1 MTANQIVAMRGKF
14 KRASTPKVRTGCIT
28 WHLKCDEAKPFC
40 RRCHNDKMKC
50 DGYAPPKPKASKRSK
65 RRDPS
70 LKPGVSIS
78 LPLLSMQ
85 TVDQLSLLPNSEKGY
100 LQHFLHWTAKQLS
113 PSSATMNF
121 WLKYALPMSYHYDA
135 IRYSMIA
142 VGASHRA
149 YMAQSPPYSRPDH
162 LQRPV
167 IQHYNRAISSI
178 LPIMSAPSNENIH
191 CILICCLLFMTCEG
205 LTGRYDEL
213 LQHLAAGDTVFQSLG
228 YQSSSDTSD
237 MLEGLVDMF
246 SEMGLASSGYMAD
259 HPLSG
264 IKKWCRSDTRTE
276 ASDDSPFATLSE
288 ASYALHELRLHH
300 DFEPW
305 NLDREDGLA
314 NDSVFE
320 DMLRRW
326 NSRFEAL
333 TQRLMPNVSGDEM
346 AHIQTLELHYQSL
359 QMYINVYDNKGRQPP
374 DPYKAFIAAAE
385 KLSAPL
391 IALDQP
397 TFSLDGCL
405 VSGLSFVAIS
415 NEGEDERLQALD
427 LLRQLNHREG
437 IFDSNDIVEMHEM
450 VAMDM
455 DWGSGSDSDS
465 DADIEEPDPPLRAPK
480 GIPHMLEVLARKT
493 GTTSKRLEGLY
504 P

>member
-1 MTANQIVAMRGKF
+1 
-14 KRASTPKVRTGCIT
+14 
-28 WHLKCDEAKPFC
+28 
-40 RRCHNDKMKC
+40 MKC
-50 DGYAPPKPKASKRSK
+50 DGYAPPKLNASKRSK
-65 RRDPS
+65 RREPPS
-70 LKPGVSIS
+70 KPDVTVL

-85 TVDQLSLLPNSEKGY
+85 SVDQLSLLSDSEKGY

-113 PSSATMNF
+113 PASAAMNF

-149 YMAQSPPYSRPDH
+149 YMAQRLPYSCPDP

-178 LPIMSAPSNENIH
+178 LPVMSAPSDENIH

-205 LTGRYDEL
+205 LTGRYDQL
-213 LQHLAAGDTVFQSLG
+213 LQHLAAGDTVFQSLRH
-228 YQSSSDTSD
+228 QSSSIASE

-246 SEMGLASSGYMAD
+246 SEMGLASSGYMGD

-264 IKKWCRSDTRTE
+264 IKKWCRSDTS
-276 ASDDSPFATLSE
+276 SDEGCDSMFKTLSE

-300 DFEPW
+300 DFQPW
-305 NLDREDGLA
+305 NPEREDGPA
-314 NDSVFE
+314 NDSDFE
-320 DMLRRW
+320 DMLLLW
-326 NSRFEAL
+326 NSRFQVL
-333 TQRLMPNVSGDEM
+333 TERLMPNLSNDEI

-374 DPYKAFIAAAE
+374 HPYKAFIEAAE
-385 KLSAPL
+385 KVAAPL

-415 NEGEDERLQALD
+415 NEGRDERLQALD
-427 LLRQLNHREG
+427 LLRKLNHREG
-437 IFDSNDIVEMHEM
+437 IFDSNDFVEMHEL

-465 DADIEEPDPPLRAPK
+465 DSDIEEPDPPLKAPK
-480 GIPHMLEVLARKT
+480 GIPQMLEVLARKT
-493 GTTSKRLEGLY
+493 GTPSKRLEGLY

>member
-1 MTANQIVAMRGKF
+1 
-14 KRASTPKVRTGCIT
+14 
-28 WHLKCDEAKPFC
+28 
-40 RRCHNDKMKC
+40 MKC

-65 RRDPS
+65 RQDAS

-78 LPLLSMQ
+78 LPLLSIQ
-85 TVDQLSLLPNSEKGY
+85 TVDQLSLLSDPEKGY

-113 PSSATMNF
+113 PSSAAMNF

-149 YMAQSPPYSRPDH
+149 YMTQSLPYSRPDH

-178 LPIMSAPSNENIH
+178 LPVMSAPSNENIH

-213 LQHLAAGDTVFQSLG
+213 LQHLAAGDTVFQSLR
-228 YQSSSDTSD
+228 YQSSSNTSD
-237 MLEGLVDMF
+237 MMQGLVDIF
-246 SEMGLASSGYMAD
+246 SEMGLASSGYMGD
-259 HPLSG
+259 HPLPG
-264 IKKWCRSDTRTE
+264 IKKWCRSDSGTE
-276 ASDDSPFATLSE
+276 AGCDSPFATLSE

-300 DFEPW
+300 DFQPW
-305 NLDREDGLA
+305 NPEREDGLT

-320 DMLRRW
+320 DILRRW

-333 TQRLMPNVSGDEM
+333 TQRLLPNLSSDEI
-346 AHIQTLELHYQSL
+346 AHIQTLQLHYQSL
-359 QMYINVYDNKGRQPP
+359 QMYINAYDNKGRQPS
-374 DPYKAFIAAAE
+374 DPYKDFIEAAE
-385 KLSAPL
+385 KVAVPL

-415 NEGEDERLQALD
+415 NEGGDERLQALE
-427 LLRQLNHREG
+427 LLRKLNHREG

-450 VAMDM
+450 IAMDM

-465 DADIEEPDPPLRAPK
+465 DSDIEEPDPPLRAPK
-480 GIPHMLEVLARKT
+480 GIPQMLEVLARKT
-493 GTTSKRLEGLY
+493 GTRSKRLEGLY

>member
-1 MTANQIVAMRGKF
+1 
-14 KRASTPKVRTGCIT
+14 
-28 WHLKCDEAKPFC
+28 
-40 RRCHNDKMKC
+40 MKC
-50 DGYAPPKPKASKRSK
+50 DGYAPPKPKPSKRFKRQDPPSK
-65 RRDPS
+65 PE
-70 LKPGVSIS
+70 VAIS

-85 TVDQLSLLPNSEKGY
+85 TVDQLSLLSDPEKVY

-113 PSSATMNF
+113 PSSTAMNF
-121 WLKYALPMSYHYDA
+121 WLKFALPMSYHYDA

-149 YMAQSPPYSRPDH
+149 YMAQSLPYSCPDH

-167 IQHYNRAISSI
+167 IQHYNKAISSI
-178 LPIMSAPSNENIH
+178 LPIMSAPSDENIH

-213 LQHLAAGDTVFQSLG
+213 LQHLAAGDTVFQSLRH
-228 YQSSSDTSD
+228 QSSTEGSD

-246 SEMGLASSGYMAD
+246 SEMGLASSGYMGD

-264 IKKWCRSDTRTE
+264 IKKWCRSDIGT
-276 ASDDSPFATLSE
+276 DKGGDSPFKTLSE

-300 DFEPW
+300 DFQPW
-305 NLDREDGLA
+305 NLDREDGLV
-314 NDSVFE
+314 NDSAFE

-326 NSRFEAL
+326 KSRFEAL
-333 TQRLMPNVSGDEM
+333 SQRLLSSPSGNGM
-346 AHIQTLELHYQSL
+346 AHIQTLQLHYQSL
-359 QMYINVYDNKGRQPP
+359 QMYINVYDNKGLQPP
-374 DPYKAFIAAAE
+374 RPCKAFLEAAE
-385 KLSAPL
+385 KVAAPL
-391 IALDQP
+391 ITLNQP

-415 NEGEDERLQALD
+415 TEAGDERLHALN
-427 LLRQLNHREG
+427 LLRKLNHREG
-437 IFDSNDIVEMHEM
+437 IFDSNDIVEMQEL
-450 VAMDM
+450 VAMGM

-465 DADIEEPDPPLRAPK
+465 DSDIEEPDPPLRAPK
-480 GIPHMLEVLARKT
+480 GIPQMIEMLVRKT
-493 GTTSKRLEGLY
+493 GKTSKRLQGLY

>member
-1 MTANQIVAMRGKF
+1 MAANQIVAMRGKF

-28 WHLKCDEAKPFC
+28 CKIRHLKCDEAKPFC

-50 DGYAPPKPKASKRSK
+50 DGYAPPKPEASKRSK

-70 LKPGVSIS
+70 SKPEVAIS

-85 TVDQLSLLPNSEKGY
+85 TVDQLSLLSDPEKVY

-113 PSSATMNF
+113 PSSAAMNF

-149 YMAQSPPYSRPDH
+149 YMAQSLPYSRPDR

-213 LQHLAAGDTVFQSLG
+213 LQHLAAGDTVFQSLRH
-228 YQSSSDTSD
+228 QNSSDASD
-237 MLEGLVDMF
+237 VLDGLVDMF
-246 SEMGLASSGYMAD
+246 SEMGLASSGFMGD

-264 IKKWCRSDTRTE
+264 IKKWCRSDPET
-276 ASDDSPFATLSE
+276 
-288 ASYALHELRLHH
+288 
-300 DFEPW
+300 EPW
-305 NLDREDGLA
+305 NPDREDGLA
-314 NDSVFE
+314 NDNAFE
-320 DMLRRW
+320 DRLRRW
-326 NSRFEAL
+326 NSRFKAL
-333 TQRLMPNVSGDEM
+333 SQRLLSSPSDDEI
-346 AHIQTLELHYQSL
+346 AHIQTLQLHYQSL
-359 QMYINVYDNKGRQPP
+359 QMYINAYDNKGLQPSHL
-374 DPYKAFIAAAE
+374 YKAFIEAAE
-385 KLSAPL
+385 KVAAPL
-391 IALDQP
+391 IAIDQP

-415 NEGEDERLQALD
+415 TQGGDEKVQALD
-427 LLRQLNHREG
+427 LLRKLNHREG
-437 IFDSNDIVEMHEM
+437 IFDSNDIVEMHEL

-465 DADIEEPDPPLRAPK
+465 DTDIEEPDPPLRAPK
-480 GIPHMLEVLARKT
+480 GIPQMIEVLARKT
-493 GTTSKRLEGLY
+493 GKTSKRLEGLY

>member
-1 MTANQIVAMRGKF
+1 MRGKF

-50 DGYAPPKPKASKRSK
+50 DGYAPPKPKAPKRSK
-65 RRDPS
+65 RRDASP
-70 LKPGVSIS
+70 KPGVSVS

-85 TVDQLSLLPNSEKGY
+85 TVDQLSLLSDPEKGY

-113 PSSATMNF
+113 PSSAAMNF

-149 YMAQSPPYSRPDH
+149 YMAQTLPYSRPDH

-213 LQHLAAGDTVFQSLG
+213 LQHLAAGDTVFQSLRC
-228 YQSSSDTSD
+228 QSSSDTSN
-237 MLEGLVDMF
+237 MIQGLVDMF
-246 SEMGLASSGYMAD
+246 SEMGLALSGYMGD
-259 HPLSG
+259 HPLPG
-264 IKKWCRSDTRTE
+264 IKKWCRSETGTE
-276 ASDDSPFATLSE
+276 ASVDSPFATLSE

-300 DFEPW
+300 DFQPW
-305 NLDREDGLA
+305 NPEREDGLT
-314 NDSVFE
+314 NDSAFE

-333 TQRLMPNVSGDEM
+333 TQRLLPNLSSDEI

-359 QMYINVYDNKGRQPP
+359 QMYINAYDNKGRQPP
-374 DPYKAFIAAAE
+374 NPFKGFIEAAE
-385 KLSAPL
+385 KVAAPL

-415 NEGEDERLQALD
+415 NEGGDERLQALD
-427 LLRQLNHREG
+427 LLRNLNHREG
-437 IFDSNDIVEMHEM
+437 IFDSNDIVEMHELI
-450 VAMDM
+450 AMDM

-465 DADIEEPDPPLRAPK
+465 DSDIEEPDPPLRAPK
-480 GIPHMLEVLARKT
+480 GIPQMLEVLARKT

>member
-1 MTANQIVAMRGKF
+1 
-14 KRASTPKVRTGCIT
+14 
-28 WHLKCDEAKPFC
+28 
-40 RRCHNDKMKC
+40 MKC

-65 RRDPS
+65 RRDTS
-70 LKPGVSIS
+70 SKPEVAIS

-85 TVDQLSLLPNSEKGY
+85 AVDQLSLLSDPEKVY

-113 PSSATMNF
+113 PSSAAMNF

-149 YMAQSPPYSRPDH
+149 YMAQSLPYSRPDR

-205 LTGRYDEL
+205 LTGRYNEL
-213 LQHLAAGDTVFQSLG
+213 LQHLAAGDTVFQSLRH
-228 YQSSSDTSD
+228 QNSSDASD
-237 MLEGLVDMF
+237 VLEGLVDMF
-246 SEMGLASSGYMAD
+246 SEMGLASSGFMRD

-264 IKKWCRSDTRTE
+264 IKKWCRSNPET
-276 ASDDSPFATLSE
+276 
-288 ASYALHELRLHH
+288 
-300 DFEPW
+300 EPW
-305 NLDREDGLA
+305 NPDREDGLA
-314 NDSVFE
+314 NDNAFE
-320 DMLRRW
+320 DRLRRW
-326 NSRFEAL
+326 NSRFKAL
-333 TQRLMPNVSGDEM
+333 SQRLLSSPSDDEV
-346 AHIQTLELHYQSL
+346 AHIQTLQLHYQSL
-359 QMYINVYDNKGRQPP
+359 QMYINAYDNKGLQPSH
-374 DPYKAFIAAAE
+374 PYKAFIEAAVKVA
-385 KLSAPL
+385 APL
-391 IALDQP
+391 IAIDQP

-415 NEGEDERLQALD
+415 TQGGDEKVQALD
-427 LLRQLNHREG
+427 LLRKLNHREG
-437 IFDSNDIVEMHEM
+437 IFDSNDIVEMHEL

-465 DADIEEPDPPLRAPK
+465 DTDIEEPDPPLRAPK
-480 GIPHMLEVLARKT
+480 GIPQMIEVLARKT
-493 GTTSKRLEGLY
+493 GKTSKRLEGLY

>member
-1 MTANQIVAMRGKF
+1 
-14 KRASTPKVRTGCIT
+14 
-28 WHLKCDEAKPFC
+28 
-40 RRCHNDKMKC
+40 MKC

-65 RRDPS
+65 RRDAS
-70 LKPGVSIS
+70 LKPGVSVS

-85 TVDQLSLLPNSEKGY
+85 TVDQFSLLSDPEQGY

-113 PSSATMNF
+113 PSSAAMNF

-149 YMAQSPPYSRPDH
+149 YMAQSLPYSRPDH

-178 LPIMSAPSNENIH
+178 LPIMSAPSNKNIH

-213 LQHLAAGDTVFQSLG
+213 LQHLAAGDTVFQSLSC
-228 YQSSSDTSD
+228 QSSSDTSD
-237 MLEGLVDMF
+237 MIEGLVDMF
-246 SEMGLASSGYMAD
+246 SEMGLASSGYMED
-259 HPLSG
+259 HPLPG
-264 IKKWCRSDTRTE
+264 IKKWCRSETGTE
-276 ASDDSPFATLSE
+276 ASVDSPFATLSE

-300 DFEPW
+300 DFHPW
-305 NLDREDGLA
+305 DPEREDGLA
-314 NDSVFE
+314 NDSAFE

-333 TQRLMPNVSGDEM
+333 TQRLMPSLSSDEI

-359 QMYINVYDNKGRQPP
+359 QMYINAYDNKGRQPP
-374 DPYKAFIAAAE
+374 NPFKGFIEAAE
-385 KLSAPL
+385 KVAAPL

-415 NEGEDERLQALD
+415 NEGGDERLQALD
-427 LLRQLNHREG
+427 LLRKLNHREG
-437 IFDSNDIVEMHEM
+437 IFDSNDIVEMHELI
-450 VAMDM
+450 AMDM
-455 DWGSGSDSDS
+455 NWGSGCDSDS
-465 DADIEEPDPPLRAPK
+465 DPDIEELDPPLRAPK
-480 GIPHMLEVLARKT
+480 GIPQMLEVLARKT
-493 GTTSKRLEGLY
+493 GTRSKRLESLY
-504 P
+504 R

>member
-1 MTANQIVAMRGKF
+1 
-14 KRASTPKVRTGCIT
+14 
-28 WHLKCDEAKPFC
+28 
-40 RRCHNDKMKC
+40 MKC

-65 RRDPS
+65 RRDTS
-70 LKPGVSIS
+70 LKSGVSIS

-85 TVDQLSLLPNSEKGY
+85 TVDQLSLLSGPEKGY

-113 PSSATMNF
+113 PSSDAMNF

-149 YMAQSPPYSRPDH
+149 YMAQSLPYSRPDH

-178 LPIMSAPSNENIH
+178 LPIMSAPSDENIH

-213 LQHLAAGDTVFQSLG
+213 LQHLAAGDTVFQSLAH
-228 YQSSSDTSD
+228 QSSSDTSN
-237 MLEGLVDMF
+237 MIEGLVDMF
-246 SEMGLASSGYMAD
+246 SEMGLASSGYMGD

-264 IKKWCRSDTRTE
+264 IKKWCRSNTGTE
-276 ASDDSPFATLSE
+276 ANGDSLFATLSE

-300 DFEPW
+300 DFQPW
-305 NLDREDGLA
+305 NPDREDGLA
-314 NDSVFE
+314 NDSAFE

-326 NSRFEAL
+326 NSCFGVL
-333 TQRLMPNVSGDEM
+333 TQRLMPILSSDEM
-346 AHIQTLELHYQSL
+346 VHIQTLELHYQSL
-359 QMYINVYDNKGRQPP
+359 QMYINAYDNKERKPP
-374 DPYKAFIAAAE
+374 HPYKAFIEAAE
-385 KLSAPL
+385 KVAAPL

-405 VSGLSFVAIS
+405 VSGLSFVAFS
-415 NEGEDERLQALD
+415 NEGGDERLQALD
-427 LLRQLNHREG
+427 LLRKLNHREG
-437 IFDSNDIVEMHEM
+437 IFDSNDIVEMHEL

-455 DWGSGSDSDS
+455 DWGSCSDSDS
-465 DADIEEPDPPLRAPK
+465 DSDIEKPDPPLRAPK
-480 GIPHMLEVLARKT
+480 GIPQMIELLARKT

-504 P
+504 L

>member
-1 MTANQIVAMRGKF
+1 
-14 KRASTPKVRTGCIT
+14 
-28 WHLKCDEAKPFC
+28 
-40 RRCHNDKMKC
+40 MKC
-50 DGYAPPKPKASKRSK
+50 DGYAPPKPKAPKRSK
-65 RRDPS
+65 RQDPL
-70 LKPGVSIS
+70 LKPGVSTP

-85 TVDQLSLLPNSEKGY
+85 TVDQLSLLSDPEKGY

-113 PSSATMNF
+113 PSSAAMNF

-149 YMAQSPPYSRPDH
+149 YMAQSLPYSRADH

-237 MLEGLVDMF
+237 MIEGLVDMF
-246 SEMGLASSGYMAD
+246 SEMGLVSSGYMGD

-264 IKKWCRSDTRTE
+264 IKKWCRSDTGTE
-276 ASDDSPFATLSE
+276 ANGDTPFVTLSE
-288 ASYALHELRLHH
+288 ASYVLHELRLHH
-300 DFEPW
+300 DFQPW
-305 NLDREDGLA
+305 NPDREDGLA
-314 NDSVFE
+314 NDSAFE

-326 NSRFEAL
+326 NSRFGGL
-333 TQRLMPNVSGDEM
+333 TQRLMPSLSSDEV

-359 QMYINVYDNKGRQPP
+359 QMYINAYDNKGRQPP
-374 DPYKAFIAAAE
+374 HPYKAFIEAAE
-385 KLSAPL
+385 KVAAPL
-391 IALDQP
+391 IALGQP

-415 NEGEDERLQALD
+415 NEGGDERLQALD
-427 LLRQLNHREG
+427 LLRKLNHREG
-437 IFDSNDIVEMHEM
+437 IFDSNDIVEMHELL
-450 VAMDM
+450 AMDM

-465 DADIEEPDPPLRAPK
+465 DSDIEEPDPPLRAPK
-480 GIPHMLEVLARKT
+480 GIPQMLELLARKT

>member
-1 MTANQIVAMRGKF
+1 
-14 KRASTPKVRTGCIT
+14 
-28 WHLKCDEAKPFC
+28 
-40 RRCHNDKMKC
+40 MKC
-50 DGYAPPKPKASKRSK
+50 DGYAPPKPKVSKRSK

-85 TVDQLSLLPNSEKGY
+85 TVDQLSLLSDSEKGY
-100 LQHFLHWTAKQLS
+100 LQHFLHLTAKQLS
-113 PSSATMNF
+113 PSSAAMNF
-121 WLKYALPMSYHYDA
+121 WLEYALPMSYHYDA

-149 YMAQSPPYSRPDH
+149 YMAQSLPYSRPDH

-178 LPIMSAPSNENIH
+178 LPIMSTPSDENIH

-213 LQHLAAGDTVFQSLG
+213 LQHLAAGDTVFQSLD

-246 SEMGLASSGYMAD
+246 SEMGLSSSGYMGE

-264 IKKWCRSDTRTE
+264 IKKWCRSDTDTE

-288 ASYALHELRLHH
+288 ASYVLHELRLHH
-300 DFEPW
+300 DFQPW

-314 NDSVFE
+314 NDSAFE

-333 TQRLMPNVSGDEM
+333 TQRLMPNLSGDEM

-374 DPYKAFIAAAE
+374 HPYKAFIEAAE
-385 KLSAPL
+385 KVSAPL

-415 NEGEDERLQALD
+415 NEGGYERLQALD
-427 LLRQLNHREG
+427 LLRKLNHREG

-455 DWGSGSDSDS
+455 DWGSGSGSDSDS
-465 DADIEEPDPPLRAPK
+465 DIEEPDPPLRAPK
-480 GIPHMLEVLARKT
+480 GIPQMLEVLARKT
-493 GTTSKRLEGLY
+493 ETASKRLEGLY